1 MNRFRRLL
9 VACAILLSGMALIP
23 YIALPSG
30 KFGWRQFAGA
40 YQPEPVVVLIQDFA
54 FVPDSVVI
62 PVGGTVRW
70 RNEGAV
76 EHTVTSS
83 PSGPLDSGQIPAG
96 DRFEFTFSAPGVY
109 TYICT
114 NHPSMTGEVIVSL
127 QDKSVYLPLISR

>member
-40 YQPEPVVVLIQDFA
+40 YQPEPFVVLIQNSA
-54 FVPDSVVI
+54 FVPDSLVI

-70 RNEGAV
+70 RNEDTVA
-76 EHTVTSS
+76 HTVTSS
-83 PSGPLDSGQIPAG
+83 PAGPLDSGQIPAG
-96 DRFEFTFSAPGVY
+96 ERFEFTFTAPGTY
-109 TYICT
+109 TYVCT
-114 NHPSMTGEVIVSL
+114 NHPSMTGKVIVSL
-127 QDKSVYLPLISR
+127 QDKSVFLPLISR